1 MKKWFV
7 LSLIFVII
15 LLSGCSPKATSVET
29 SLTVAAAASMKNV
42 FENDLLPLFREKFP
56 DIGITATYD
65 ASGKLQ
71 TQIEEGA
78 DIDVFFSAAT
88 KQMKALEEK
97 GLLAEASYREMLEN
111 EIVLIIPKE
120 SKSEITG
127 FDDLYKL
134 ETIAIGDPESVPAG
148 QYAKEL
154 LSNLNLWATLESRFS
169 LGTNVTEVLSWV
181 AEGSA
186 DAGIVYATDAASN
199 EKVKVIAS
207 APDGSVSKIIYPV
220 GRIASSKQH
229 ESAKTFIEFLSS
241 DEVFKIFE
249 AYGFKPIK

>member
-1 MKKWFV
+1 MKKSIV

-15 LLSGCSPKATSVET
+15 LLSGCSPKNTEVQV
-29 SLTVAAAASMKNV
+29 SLTLASAASMKNT
-42 FENDLLPLFREKFP
+42 FENDLLPLFREKYP
-56 DIGITATYD
+56 NIEITATYD

-78 DIDVFFSAAT
+78 DIDIFFSAAT
-88 KQMKALEEK
+88 MQMKALEEK
-97 GLLAEASYREMLEN
+97 GLLAEASYRELLEN

-120 SKSEITG
+120 SKSEITS
-127 FDDLYKL
+127 FDDLNKL
-134 ETIAIGDPESVPAG
+134 ETVAIADPKSVPAG

-154 LSNLNLWATLESRFS
+154 LTNLNLWPSLEPKLS

-199 EKVKVIAS
+199 ERVKVIAY

-220 GRIASSKQH
+220 GLIASSKQL
-229 ESAKTFIEFLSS
+229 ESAKTFIDFLSS
-241 DEVFKIFE
+241 YEAMQRFE
-249 AYGFKPIK
+249 ANGFKPIK